1 MMNDA
6 PTRADA
12 VERVLSALTRIA
24 QFFCTLLMV
33 IMTVIISWQIFGRY
47 VLNDTPKWSE
57 QLAGILMVYMT
68 LIGGAIAVR
77 EHRHIALTWFRN
89 HWPAGVQ
96 QLCRLVVNLA
106 IAAFGL
112 LMLVYGVQMA
122 QLVQAWTVPTLGISR
137 SVNYWAFPV
146 SGVLML
152 LYALD
157 RIRLR
162 GPDE

>member
-1 MMNDA
+1 MMDDT
-6 PTRADA
+6 PRRDDGI
-12 VERVLSALTRIA
+12 ERVLKALTRVA

-33 IMTVIISWQIFGRY
+33 VMTVIISWQIFGRY

-106 IAAFGL
+106 IAAFGV
-112 LMLVYGVQMA
+112 LMLVYGVRMA
-122 QLVQAWTVPTLGISR
+122 QLVEAWTIPTLFISR
-137 SVNYWAFPV
+137 SWNYWAFPV
-146 SGVLML
+146 SGVLLL